1 MKKSIDLYRLASTIA
16 DALLDGI
23 TIGFRHHDGV
33 QEVIVSDSEKGFA
46 VSTTVNH
53 PRLISPKDYRLVNSG
68 SSSVKQP
75 AEVKPVISLPDKGM
89 PTVATIAEKK
99 KNSKWWSRFN
109 FEKNIMKMTLL
120 SLQDRCP
127 NEVGYRQDAFA
138 DRLAKLMS
146 WQESTARRHIASAAK
161 MGILNRAVIGLTYYI
176 TGVND
181 QDAETLRE
189 EMEDIERMPDNYY
202 LEEGKP
208 SLEMA
213 IDKAVDESL
222 LP

>member
-46 VSTTVNH
+46 VSTTVNL